1 MKRSLGARRFIYPL
15 PVLMVGTY
23 DENGSPDVCNVG
35 WGGICCSEPP
45 CVMLGLHP
53 SRQTLAN
60 IQKTQAF
67 TVGIPSASLEV
78 VADYF
83 GCVTAK
89 VDPDKF
95 EKSGLHAVPSEHVNA
110 PVIEEFKLTLE
121 CKVVKMEQFGS
132 HIQIMGQIMN
142 TLADEEILNAE
153 GGVDIAKLDPILV
166 DPSADTYHRVGECV
180 GKIFHD
186 GLAMKE

>member
-15 PVLMVGTY
+15 PVLMVGSY
-23 DENGSPDVCNVG
+23 DENGRPDVCNVG

-53 SRQTLAN
+53 SRKTASN
-60 IQKTQAF
+60 IRVSQAF
-67 TVGIPSASLEV
+67 TVGIPSACHEV

-89 VDPDKF
+89 VTPDKM
-95 EKSGLHAVPSEHVNA
+95 EKSGMHVIPSEHVNA
-110 PVIEEFKLTLE
+110 PMIEEFKLTLE
-121 CKVVKMEQFGS
+121 CKVAKMEQFGS
-132 HIQIMGQIMN
+132 HIQIIGEIVDV
-142 TLADEEILNAE
+142 LADEEILNEE

-166 DPSADTYHRVGECV
+166 DPSADTYHRVGECI

-186 GLAMKE
+186 GLALK

>member
-1 MKRSLGARRFIYPL
+1 
-15 PVLMVGTY
+15 
-23 DENGSPDVCNVG
+23 
-35 WGGICCSEPP
+35 
-45 CVMLGLHP
+45 MLGLHP

-67 TVGIPSASLEV
+67 TVGIPGASQEV
-78 VADYF
+78 VADYL

-89 VDPDKF
+89 VTPDKF
-95 EKSGLHAVPSEHVNA
+95 EKSGLHAVPSEYVNA

-132 HIQIMGQIMN
+132 HIQVMGQIMN
-142 TLADEEILNAE
+142 TLADEDILNAE

-186 GLAMKE
+186 GLAMK

>member
-15 PVLMVGTY
+15 PVLMVGSY
-23 DENGSPDVCNVG
+23 DENGRPDVCNVG

-53 SRQTLAN
+53 SRQTASN
-60 IQKTQAF
+60 IRASQAF
-67 TVGIPSASLEV
+67 TVGIPSACHEV

-89 VDPDKF
+89 VTPDKM
-95 EKSGLHAVPSEHVNA
+95 EKSGMHVIPSEHVNA
-110 PVIEEFKLTLE
+110 PMIEEFKLTLE
-121 CKVVKMEQFGS
+121 CKVAKMEQFGS
-132 HIQIMGQIMN
+132 HIQIIGEIVDV
-142 TLADEEILNAE
+142 LADEDILNEE

-166 DPSADTYHRVGECV
+166 DPSADTYHRVGECI

-186 GLAMKE
+186 GLALK